1 MIFRGNF
8 LNHVQVAVTN
18 RLLRVTQLA
27 WDFLRPVINP
37 GDIVVDATAGTGQD
51 SLFLLQC
58 VGSTGRVFSFDVQAA
73 AIQQTKKMI
82 EDSGCSGKITFVQ
95 KSHALIVEVL
105 KQENIQLCTVK
116 AVMFNLG
123 YFPGGDQKLVTNVE
137 TTLKALSG
145 ALALLAPG
153 GMITVCLY
161 SGHPGGLAESEAVIK
176 WAETLEKP
184 FMAHH
189 FRTLNRKLP
198 PTLVLIQRTR

>member
-1 MIFRGNF
+1 MIFRENF
-8 LNHVQVAVTN
+8 SNPVQVAVTN

-58 VGSTGRVFSFDVQAA
+58 VGSTGRVFSFDVQTA
-73 AIQQTKKMI
+73 AIKQTKKMI
-82 EDSGCSGKITFVQ
+82 EDSGCSGKITFIQ
-95 KSHALIVEVL
+95 KSHDLIVEVL
-105 KQENIQLCTVK
+105 KQEAVQACTVK

-145 ALALLAPG
+145 AVTLLAPG

-161 SGHPGGLAESEAVIK
+161 SGHPGD
-176 WAETLEKP
+176 WQ
-184 FMAHH
+184 
-189 FRTLNRKLP
+189 N
-198 PTLVLIQRTR
+198 QRL